1 MHNHEIF
8 YNKILRDFRGIAV
21 FVCDGLLR
29 RTRSARTLLC
39 IGSVH
44 LFVCLSVCLWP
55 IKMHTQKRDF
65 LKISNFEE
73 LWFY

>member
-29 RTRSARTLLC
+29 RHSLSQNAFMHWFCT
-39 IGSVH
+39 SVR
-44 LFVCLSVCLWP
+44 LSVRL
-55 IKMHTQKRDF
+55 
-65 LKISNFEE
+65 SVAN
-73 LWFY
+73 